1 MKKSFKLLIIINI
14 ISVMIASILTLQI
27 FATPNYQS
35 FENKTGSIV
44 EEICFKKCY
53 LYYFDGWR

>member
-1 MKKSFKLLIIINI
+1 
-14 ISVMIASILTLQI
+14 MIASILTLQI

-44 EEICFKKCY
+44 EEINITYVLKNATY
-53 LYYFDGWR
+53 ITSMVG

>member
-1 MKKSFKLLIIINI
+1 
-14 ISVMIASILTLQI
+14 MIASILTLQI

-44 EEICFKKCY
+44 EEINITYVLKMLLILLRWLEIKMV
-53 LYYFDGWR
+53 L

>member
-27 FATPNYQS
+27 FATPRLS
-35 FENKTGSIV
+35 KF
-44 EEICFKKCY
+44 
-53 LYYFDGWR
+53 